1 LVISDAVSATDR
13 ADRTFIG
20 EKWTRYQLRSMQIIL
35 QATHGV
41 VSGAPQF
48 FRRAFGETEAEFHD
62 LLLWPHRFI
71 FNRDWY
77 GKSKGQPE
85 FDDFK
90 SKFSRLS
97 EIDRA
102 ELLWLVS
109 SSDPRY
115 FKDLPLKTKSKQLR
129 EILRFYLPLAKGEE
143 EAIWEHQRNRVHP
156 TIDVPD
162 DERVEDAGLADNV
175 IEFPITPAKKP
186 PTVARHS
193 HV

>member
-1 LVISDAVSATDR
+1 MRYQPTDR

-48 FRRAFGETEAEFHD
+48 FRKAFGESDADFHD

-71 FNRDWY
+71 FNREWY
-77 GKSKGQPE
+77 EKSQGQPE
-85 FDDFK
+85 FDEFK

-97 EIDRA
+97 EIDRV
-102 ELLWLVS
+102 ELLSLVS

-115 FKDLPLKTKSKQLR
+115 FKDLPAKTKAKQLR
-129 EILRFYLPLAKGEE
+129 DILRFYIPLGKGEE
-143 EAIWEHQRNRVHP
+143 EAIWVQQRNRVDP
-156 TIDVPD
+156 TVEVPD
-162 DERVEDAGLADNV
+162 DERVEDAGLDNV
-175 IEFPITPAKKP
+175 IEFPPARPKKP
-186 PTVARHS
+186 LAVARH
-193 HV
+193 V